1 LGWAC
6 SPLGKIMNN
15 HWLIKSK
22 RKKFLN
28 DIDDIGMEV
37 WSNDGTFGDF
47 IDKLSKEQKSFLMSL
62 DFSDF
67 VCDINQDIISI
78 ELTSPS

>member
-1 LGWAC
+1 
-6 SPLGKIMNN
+6 MNN
-15 HWLIKSK
+15 HWLTKSK
-22 RKKFLN
+22 RKKILN

-47 IDKLSKEQKSFLMSL
+47 FDKLTKEQKDFLMSL

-67 VCDINQDIISI
+67 VCDINRDVINI
-78 ELTSPS
+78 ELTTPG

>member
-1 LGWAC
+1 
-6 SPLGKIMNN
+6 
-15 HWLIKSK
+15 
-22 RKKFLN
+22 
-28 DIDDIGMEV
+28 MEV

>member
-1 LGWAC
+1 
-6 SPLGKIMNN
+6 MNN
-15 HWLIKSK
+15 HWLTKSK
-22 RKKFLN
+22 RKKILN

-47 IDKLSKEQKSFLMSL
+47 FDKLTKEQKDFLMSL

-67 VCDINQDIISI
+67 VCDINRDVINI
-78 ELTSPS
+78 EITTPG